1 MTADAAELIL
11 VLMTTA
17 SLLLYLGI
25 RRPAAGRSLLPA
37 RPRGVEELV
46 LISLVAVTMVVV
58 PVLDNLGPWFEF
70 ADFIFLDQVAWGG
83 LMLGAAAVWLF
94 WRAQKD
100 WADHR
105 PQYPDAVMDHGIY
118 RYLRYPA
125 YAAMLL
131 WSLAQSLLL
140 QNWLAGPA
148 AALTFAIVY
157 MLRVPLEEQQRL
169 ERYGHRYL
177 DYMERTG
184 AILPRFTRN
193 R

>member
-1 MTADAAELIL
+1 MTEDIAELIL

-25 RRPAAGRSLLPA
+25 RAPARAPRPAPRPLDVEQLILFSL
-37 RPRGVEELV
+37 
-46 LISLVAVTMVVV
+46 IAVTMVVI

-70 ADFIFLDQVAWGG
+70 ADFMFLDEVAWFG
-83 LMLGAAAVWLF
+83 LLSGAAAMWLF

-100 WADHR
+100 RARHR
-105 PQYPDAVMDHGIY
+105 ALRGDAVMDRGIY
-118 RYLRYPA
+118 RYLRYPT

-148 AALTFAIVY
+148 AALTFALVY
-157 MLRVPLEEQQRL
+157 ALRVPLVERRRL
-169 ERYGHRYL
+169 ERHGHRYL